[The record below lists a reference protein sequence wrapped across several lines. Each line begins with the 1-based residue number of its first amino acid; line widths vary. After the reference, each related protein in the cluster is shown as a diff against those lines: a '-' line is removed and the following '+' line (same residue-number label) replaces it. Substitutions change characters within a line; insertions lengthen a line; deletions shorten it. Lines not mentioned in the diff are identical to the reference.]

1 VVFDNY
7 GTAGRDN
14 FIANVRE
21 MYDLFTTT
29 SNTVHDYLSKPWGI
43 AEWNIRKGNLAWQ
56 QTYDYYDDAR
66 AAVEN
71 GVFPRI
77 KAYMIYDSIGP
88 DGNENRVGY
97 QAGGVLDPVKQ
108 QHYTAFAQSSAFQ
121 DSPSPPGDTTAPT
134 VTLTAPSDGSI
145 HQGDVTVTADVEDDT
160 AVSQVSL
167 VVDGAPVA
175 PASTPTGS
183 VAAFRWDSTTVDDGE
198 HQIQVRAIDS
208 AGNSAVSASVNIRVA
223 NNSPGGDDTEAPAT
237 PVAQVTSATADGVT
251 LSWTRSEDN
260 VGVVS
265 YEIARDGVLLAAT
278 SERTYTDARVR
289 QGASYSYTVVAVD
302 RAGNRSQSS
311 AAVNATIADTTAP
324 STPATPTGRLS
335 TNSSI
340 DLTWP
345 AAMDNVGISGY
356 EVWRDGSLLGNTT
369 QSSYTDTACVQGKA
383 YSYRVAAIDTSNN
396 RSALSPATAPIAVP
410 DVTAPTAPTQLA
422 GTTPTRRTVVL
433 RWRAATDNVGVASYL
448 IYRDSSRIATVSGT
462 TLTYTVSSLRS
473 GSTYRFSVRAVD
485 GAGNVGPMST
495 VISVRA
501 T

>member
-1 VVFDNY
+1 
-7 GTAGRDN
+7 
-14 FIANVRE
+14 
-21 MYDLFTTT
+21 
-29 SNTVHDYLSKPWGI
+29 
-43 AEWNIRKGNLAWQ
+43 
-56 QTYDYYDDAR
+56 
-66 AAVEN
+66 
-71 GVFPRI
+71 
-77 KAYMIYDSIGP
+77 MIYDSIGP

-340 DLTWP
+340 ALTWP
-345 AAMDNVGISGY
+345 AATDNVGISGY
-356 EVWRDGSLLGNTT
+356 EVWRDGSLLGKTT
-369 QSSYTDTACVQGKA
+369 QSSFTDTTCVQGKA

-433 RWRAATDNVGVASYL
+433 RWQAATDNVGVANYL
-448 IYRDSSRIATVSGT
+448 IYRDSARIASVSGT
-462 TLTYTVSSLRS
+462 TLTYTVSSLKS

-485 GAGNVGPMST
+485 GAGNMGPMST